1 MTSEFNLTETTT
13 LVSLQNYNMT

>member
-1 MTSEFNLTETTT
+1 MSEFNLTNTAT